1 MNVRQFVLSS
11 LVLAALARATCVV
24 ADDTSDGAVLGP
36 AVLIGKLLVVKA
48 GFDDEPAP
56 AAPVPLPPNKL
67 KVFASHAEALAYEQC
82 AVPMRAAAV
91 RQTAVS
97 PPGDEIPYHLTQ
109 AILRLTAAGYTDE
122 AKQVST
128 LLQDFQTKHA
138 PRLLLVTKQVQL
150 NELQA
155 EIERLKLR
163 VEKGITSD
171 RVVVAIKIIEVDDGD
186 ARKLLKNSS
195 LIPWNTAP
203 GQSFPL
209 AIQSDKQK
217 FQELMTRIQDAP
229 GVRVLTSPT
238 LVVLSGRTGK
248 VTSDGKL
255 PTPGIALVGGPEE
268 STFGTTVTA
277 TPTITE
283 KDQVRLQFEIEL
295 CEMDVANGVTLHGK
309 FVPGITRR
317 RVQSKVDLKDGQTL
331 AIGGLVSTRK
341 ERNRNI
347 EKETF
352 ITFTVEIP
360 QPYDAHEFPPLVL
373 PVNALPQPAAQPLIK

>member
-1 MNVRQFVLSS
+1 MSVRRVVLSS
-11 LVLAALARATCVV
+11 LMVSALALVACVV
-24 ADDTSDGAVLGP
+24 ADDFSDGAVLGP
-36 AVLIGKLLVVKA
+36 AEPIGKLLVVKA
-48 GFDDEPAP
+48 SFDDELAP
-56 AAPVPLPPNKL
+56 ASPVPLPPDEL
-67 KVFASHAEALAYEQC
+67 RVFASPAEGLAHEQC
-82 AVPMRAAAV
+82 AVPAQGAAW
-91 RQTAVS
+91 RETAIS
-97 PPGDEIPYHLTQ
+97 PPVDEIPYHLKQ
-109 AILRLTAAGYTDE
+109 AILRLSAAGLNDE

-138 PRLLLVTKQVQL
+138 PRLLLATRQAQL

-155 EIERLKLR
+155 EIDRLKLR

-171 RVVVAIKIIEVDDGD
+171 RVAVAIKIIEVDDGD
-186 ARKLLKNSS
+186 ARKLLKDIS
-195 LIPWNTAP
+195 
-203 GQSFPL
+203 L
-209 AIQSDKQK
+209 AIQPDKQK

-268 STFGTTVTA
+268 FTFGTTVTA

-295 CEMDVANGVTLHGK
+295 CEMDETNGVTLNGK

-317 RVQSKVDLKDGQTL
+317 RVQPTVDLKDGQTL
-331 AIGGLVSTRK
+331 IIGGFASTRK

-352 ITFTVEIP
+352 ITVTVEMP
-360 QPYDAHEFPPLVL
+360 QPYDADEFRPLVL
-373 PVNALPQPAAQPLIK
+373 PANVLPQPAAQPLIE